1 MEFASAVTSETPIRQ
16 EPDTTSQGAEHKC
29 LQEQIIRDSH
39 SPPRRA
45 QALRPDPPA
54 DSGTGRFETQMIGPR
69 SRLNLSG
76 HETLPRA
83 EEQALQPWLG
93 APRAVTAAAWVAESS
108 ASADFWFKQQA
119 AEGRASDACLQQ
131 EWWGAASVSTPQGV
145 MDSKT
150 QPPVDVDVSP
160 DVDLS
165 GTGSRKVKTLV
176 HTVAVYDQSLSPR
189 AAVTFS
195 QVITPPAGLKDATP
209 KPLETVD
216 AGALA
221 DGAETSGLENEGKL
235 FQVAAPMSKSQ
246 GPAGDHI
253 NATITPALGTAALN
267 RTEDEDLRR
276 EVPKP
281 ATELAE
287 AQRQL
292 HCKINVL
299 PTAMSHG
306 GSPTI
311 KQPDPMVKIKTSQ
324 PTQGKSAEP
333 PQGAMTDT
341 PAPTLALADARAKM
355 EAAQLALE
363 ALDARYSGRAGA
375 MPWCEHFDGIGVEW
389 QWMEMGRKTVE
400 SSLIYTVER
409 TSDQDDTK
417 EKAQRSMAVKPVH
430 TPMVDLPAQGMPKGN
445 LPTAPAAPTLT
456 LAGTQAAADNPLE
469 AALGQAIRE
478 EAKLPA
484 PSLAIEPVCTRPDAA
499 MNPVKSDIPTAN
511 TPVRTNAGNGK
522 MMPLRA
528 D

>member
-176 HTVAVYDQSLSPR
+176 HTVAVYDQSLPPR

-292 HCKINVL
+292 HCKTNVL

-306 GSPTI
+306 
-311 KQPDPMVKIKTSQ
+311 
-324 PTQGKSAEP
+324 
-333 PQGAMTDT
+333 
-341 PAPTLALADARAKM
+341 R
-355 EAAQLALE
+355 
-363 ALDARYSGRAGA
+363 
-375 MPWCEHFDGIGVEW
+375 
-389 QWMEMGRKTVE
+389 
-400 SSLIYTVER
+400 SL
-409 TSDQDDTK
+409 
-417 EKAQRSMAVKPVH
+417 
-430 TPMVDLPAQGMPKGN
+430 L
-445 LPTAPAAPTLT
+445 
-456 LAGTQAAADNPLE
+456 
-469 AALGQAIRE
+469 
-478 EAKLPA
+478 
-484 PSLAIEPVCTRPDAA
+484 
-499 MNPVKSDIPTAN
+499 
-511 TPVRTNAGNGK
+511 
-522 MMPLRA
+522 
-528 D
+528 